1 MCCGNCCCF
10 RWSKT
15 MSIVGM
21 ALSVI
26 EFILAA
32 VYNFHTFGFC
42 LAIVGMLASAVFFF
56 LIRKEE
62 TTKMSKEN
70 KESVNSNEEA
80 DYQPVPSIE

>member
-42 LAIVGMLASAVFFF
+42 LAIVGMLASAVKSCK
-56 LIRKEE
+56 LEQHGLSTDSRR
-62 TTKMSKEN
+62 
-70 KESVNSNEEA
+70 
-80 DYQPVPSIE
+80 